1 MGQLRNSGWNSDT
14 ALSNVPF
21 FVTSDYMKRAILVF
35 NVFKKMLPDGQQIYA
50 LINILTKSFVKV
62 QAIFKSIQQEE
73 LAKPVNTKKW
83 MKVPAQW
90 VVKEIL
96 AC

>member
-1 MGQLRNSGWNSDT
+1 ME
-14 ALSNVPF
+14 
-21 FVTSDYMKRAILVF
+21 RAILVF
-35 NVFKKMLPDGQQIYA
+35 NVFKKMLRDGQQIYA

-83 MKVPAQW
+83 MKVPAQ
-90 VVKEIL
+90 
-96 AC
+96 

>member
-1 MGQLRNSGWNSDT
+1 ME
-14 ALSNVPF
+14 
-21 FVTSDYMKRAILVF
+21 RAILVF
-35 NVFKKMLPDGQQIYA
+35 NVFKKMLQDGQQICA

-83 MKVPAQW
+83 MKAPAQR
-90 VVKEIL
+90 VVKQIL